1 MNISW
6 YGHRC
11 VRIESREGSVLV
23 DPFDPKETGLRG
35 PVINDDLVL
44 LSAYD
49 ESPAVLERIGE
60 APFLVRGP
68 GEYERKGIAIRGIP
82 AFQDSQSGRELG
94 LSTIYCLTA
103 DDMTV
108 CHVGALG
115 QEALTD
121 EQLEAIGDPDI
132 LIVPPGAQSALDA
145 KALAEMVTAIEP
157 KVVVALGSFGAFI
170 KQLGLAPQ
178 KTDTYRIQKKSL
190 PADQTILVVLE
201 S

>member
-6 YGHRC
+6 YGQRC

-23 DPFDPKETGLRG
+23 DPFDPAGTGIRG

-49 ESPAVLERIGE
+49 QPRTVLERINEGS
-60 APFLVRGP
+60 FLVRGP

-82 AFQDSQSGRELG
+82 AFQDSQNGRELG
-94 LSTIYCLTA
+94 LCTIYRVVA

-108 CHVGALG
+108 CHLGALG
-115 QEALTD
+115 QEKLTD
-121 EQLEAIGDPDI
+121 QQLEDIGDPDI

-145 KALAEMVTAIEP
+145 KALGAMVTAIEP
-157 KVVVALGSFGAFI
+157 KVIVSLDKFDAFI

-178 KTDTYRIQKKSL
+178 KMDSYRIQKKQL
-190 PADQTILVVLE
+190 PADQTILIVLT

>member
-6 YGHRC
+6 YGNRC

-23 DPFDPKETGLRG
+23 DPFDPAGTGIRG

-49 ESPAVLERIGE
+49 QPRTVLDRVNEGS
-60 APFLVRGP
+60 FLVRGP

-82 AFQDSQSGRELG
+82 AFQDSQNGRELG
-94 LSTIYCLTA
+94 LCTMYRIVA
-103 DDMTV
+103 EDITV

-115 QEALTD
+115 QEKLTD
-121 EQLEAIGDPDI
+121 QQLEDIGDPDI
-132 LIVPPGAQSALDA
+132 LIVPPAAQSALDA
-145 KALAEMVTAIEP
+145 KALGAMVTAIEP
-157 KVVVALGSFGAFI
+157 KVIVSLDKFDAFV

-178 KTDTYRIQKKSL
+178 KMDSYRIQKKQL
-190 PADQTILVVLE
+190 PVDQTILVVLT

>member
-6 YGHRC
+6 YGQRC
-11 VRIESREGSVLV
+11 VRIECREGSVLA
-23 DPFDPKETGLRG
+23 DPFDPKDTGLRG

-49 ESPAVLERIGE
+49 QPAALLERIGE
-60 APFLVRGP
+60 GPFLVRGP
-68 GEYERKGIAIRGIP
+68 GEYERKGIAVRGIP

-94 LSTIYCLTA
+94 LATIYRVTA
-103 DDMTV
+103 EDVTV
-108 CHVGALG
+108 CCLGALG
-115 QEALTD
+115 QDKLTD
-121 EQLEAIGDPDI
+121 EQLEDIGDPDI
-132 LIVPPGAQSALDA
+132 LVIPPGTQSALDA
-145 KALAEMVTAIEP
+145 KALAAVVTAIEP
-157 KVVVALGSFGAFI
+157 KVVLALGSYDAFI

-190 PADQTILVVLE
+190 PVDQTVLVVLT